1 VGEREIPSGRSSG
14 GSVERTVGAPA
25 DTVTVMTGTVV
36 GWDGGWK
43 VARSTVDGS
52 TVDGSTAVV
61 STAVVSTAVVST
73 AVVSTAV
80 TIPA

>member
-1 VGEREIPSGRSSG
+1 
-14 GSVERTVGAPA
+14 
-25 DTVTVMTGTVV
+25 MTGTVV

-61 STAVVSTAVVST
+61 STAVVSTAV
-73 AVVSTAV
+73 

>member
-1 VGEREIPSGRSSG
+1 MGEREIPSGRSSG
-14 GSVERTVGAPA
+14 GSVERTVGTPA

-61 STAVVSTAVVST
+61 STAVVSTAV
-73 AVVSTAV
+73 

>member
-1 VGEREIPSGRSSG
+1 MGEREIPSGRSSG
-14 GSVERTVGAPA
+14 GSVERTVGPPA

-61 STAVVSTAVVST
+61 STAVVSTAV
-73 AVVSTAV
+73 

>member
-1 VGEREIPSGRSSG
+1 MGEREIPSGRSSG
-14 GSVERTVGAPA
+14 GSVERTVGTPA

-52 TVDGSTAVV
+52 T
-61 STAVVSTAVVST
+61 AVVST

>member
-1 VGEREIPSGRSSG
+1 MGEREIPSGRSSG

-61 STAVVSTAVVST
+61 STAVVSTAV
-73 AVVSTAV
+73 

>member
-1 VGEREIPSGRSSG
+1 MGEREIPSGRSSG

-61 STAVVSTAVVST
+61 STAVVSTAVE
-73 AVVSTAV
+73 STAV

>member
-1 VGEREIPSGRSSG
+1 
-14 GSVERTVGAPA
+14 
-25 DTVTVMTGTVV
+25 MTGTVV

-52 TVDGSTAVV
+52 T
-61 STAVVSTAVVST
+61 AVVST